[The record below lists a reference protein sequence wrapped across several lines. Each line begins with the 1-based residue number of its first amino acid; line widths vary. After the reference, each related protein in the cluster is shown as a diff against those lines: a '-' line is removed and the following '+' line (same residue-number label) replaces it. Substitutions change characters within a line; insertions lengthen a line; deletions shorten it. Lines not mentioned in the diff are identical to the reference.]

1 MVKAPIQSGFKHSF
15 LAGTRA
21 FFVATGFLGLGI
33 TSLSSPSYGQAI
45 ETDTTGG
52 YSLGIGGGVAVSGSA
67 HSVKINPAL
76 MSYFREYS
84 MDFGYAWP
92 EFGREFYTISVIDSM
107 TSDVAVGAQYTG
119 FKDKF
124 KADSPYAD
132 RDTVANQ
139 RIALGFAKG
148 FQGFS
153 LGFAGQYVRKFDRR
167 QEQELSRLMMTFGG
181 SMNLSNAL
189 RIGISAENFGNKD
202 FVDTNPLKYR
212 LGASALLLS
221 GNLSLQL
228 EGLMKERPEELTATP
243 GASTKTEME
252 SWLTSSAIVRV
263 RNVIRILGFY
273 SHDLD
278 REREQSRYG
287 GGIGIGHKLYSIN
300 YMLARNTAKSG
311 DQQISGINF
320 RLNMSM

>member
-1 MVKAPIQSGFKHSF
+1 MA
-15 LAGTRA
+15 L
-21 FFVATGFLGLGI
+21 
-33 TSLSSPSYGQAI
+33 SPSSFVRGAALRALTSSTLLFAAPAWGQAHQAL
-45 ETDTTGG
+45 EADTTGG

-67 HSVKINPAL
+67 HAVTVNPAL

-92 EFGREFYTISVIDSM
+92 EFGREFYTISVIDST

-119 FKDKF
+119 FKEKF
-124 KADSPYAD
+124 KPGSPDAD

-148 FQGFS
+148 FQGFN

-167 QEQELSRLMMTFGG
+167 KEQELARLMMTFGG
-181 SMNLSNAL
+181 AMTFGRNLRVGL
-189 RIGISAENFGNKD
+189 SAENFGNKD
-202 FVDTNPLKYR
+202 FEDTNPIKYR

-221 GNLSLQL
+221 NNLSLQL
-228 EGLMKERPEELTATP
+228 EGLMKERPRVVEPEVKKD
-243 GASTKTEME
+243 SDYE
-252 SWLTSSAIVRV
+252 SWLTGSAIIRV
-263 RNVIRILGFY
+263 RNVIRIMSFY
-273 SHDLD
+273 SQGLD
-278 REREQSRYG
+278 GEREQSRYG

-300 YMLARNTAKSG
+300 YMIARRSEDSRAE
-311 DQQISGINF
+311 QISGVNF

>member
-1 MVKAPIQSGFKHSF
+1 MTTIRSLLLSF
-15 LAGTRA
+15 TAVVSLA
-21 FFVATGFLGLGI
+21 
-33 TSLSSPSYGQAI
+33 SPAAGQTI
-45 ETDTTGG
+45 EADTTGG

-76 MSYFREYS
+76 MSYYREYS

-119 FKDKF
+119 FKEKF
-124 KADSPYAD
+124 KVDAPDAD

-148 FQGFS
+148 FRGFS

-167 QEQELSRLMMTFGG
+167 KEQELSRLMLTFGG
-181 SMNLSNAL
+181 SATISPTL
-189 RIGISAENFGNKD
+189 RIGAAAENFGNKE
-202 FVDTNPLKYR
+202 FEDTNPQKYR

-221 GNLSLQL
+221 GNLSMQL
-228 EGLMKERPEELTATP
+228 EGLMKERKSLVPDTAE
-243 GASTKTEME
+243 AWE
-252 SWLTSSAIVRV
+252 SWLTGSAIVRV
-263 RNVIRILGFY
+263 RNVVRILGFY
-273 SHDLD
+273 SQDLD
-278 REREQSRYG
+278 SKREQSRYG

-300 YMLARNTAKSG
+300 YMLARNTSRSG
-311 DQQISGINF
+311 AEQISGVNF